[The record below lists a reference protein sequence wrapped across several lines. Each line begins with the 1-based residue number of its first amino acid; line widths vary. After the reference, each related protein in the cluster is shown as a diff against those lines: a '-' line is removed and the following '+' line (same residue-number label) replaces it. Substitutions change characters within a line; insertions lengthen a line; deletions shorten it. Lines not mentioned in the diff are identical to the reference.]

1 MSQEYQNSENYVPTN
16 ELFLEIYVQEHRYHT
31 IPTGI
36 MGPFSEGQKEPLC
49 MHMRFLVP
57 LLLDNNINNFIGT
70 HTQNYSFKRHHEPR
84 SKTGSDHYPY
94 NIVMCVFTRQP
105 SPKQLS
111 EENGRN
117 FGEKANETINY
128 LSQTIARI
136 AENGLNSQESKNY
149 NFFESFNIF
158 EQFS

>member
-1 MSQEYQNSENYVPTN
+1 MFPLTSCSLRSMSKNTD
-16 ELFLEIYVQEHRYHT
+16 T
-31 IPTGI
+31 IHYRQVLWVL
-36 MGPFSEGQKEPLC
+36 SQKLGQKEPLC